1 MIPSDAE
8 LSGMDRSEIIEALKK
23 RDAEALRLEASV
35 CEMTAQIT
43 ALMAEVNALNAS
55 VEKLEKELRQKKRF
69 ANTFS
74 KQAPKADPKLPGR
87 KPGQGPFVNRTEP
100 IASAVDEIEHLSAPL
115 ESADCPQ
122 CGTPLEIKHEEA
134 SIIDA
139 APQPTRIIKK
149 FTREVGFC
157 PICLTTH
164 LGHHPH
170 LPDDQR
176 GATAHRLGPNVQALG
191 LGLHY
196 GTGIPIRKV
205 PELLTAMV
213 GITVTQSNLTQSA
226 IKLAAPEAPLDR
238 AYSELKADI
247 RSAKVVNTD
256 DTSWAIAGTAAY
268 LMCFVT
274 ETLRVYQIRS
284 QHRWQEVLEM
294 LGQTFRG
301 LLGTD
306 RGPSYDAYAM
316 GFIQMQKCLSHLL
329 KNIKEALKDKSQTDP
344 IEKAAIK
351 FGQELSELLREAIK
365 LWRSYRNHEISG
377 QELKRQREE
386 IHERLTKHLRP
397 RELGDP
403 DAQRLLNGIGERH
416 DNGQVLLFLEHPK
429 IEPTNNSAER
439 GLRGAIIARK
449 VSHCSKNETGAET
462 YAKIKSVVETLRVRG
477 RDWLKCLREVIATG
491 IMPAAGR

>member
-8 LSGMDRSEIIEALKK
+8 LSGMDRSEIITALKK
-23 RDAEALRLEASV
+23 RDAEAQRLEVQV
-35 CEMTAQIT
+35 CELTEQVI
-43 ALMAEVNALNAS
+43 ALVAAVNQLKAYVA
-55 VEKLEKELRQKKRF
+55 KLENEQRQKKRF

-74 KQAPKADPKLPGR
+74 KQAPKPDPKTPGR
-87 KPGQGPFVNRTEP
+87 KSGQGLFVNRTEP
-100 IASAVDEIEHLSAPL
+100 IVTTVDEVEHLCAPL
-115 ESADCPQ
+115 ESKDCPQ

-134 SIIDA
+134 TIIDV

-191 LGLHY
+191 ICLHY
-196 GTGIPIRKV
+196 GTGIPMRKV
-205 PELLTAMV
+205 PELLAAMV
-213 GITVTQSNLTQSA
+213 GIQMTQSSLTQSA
-226 IKLAAPEAPLDR
+226 IKLTAPEAPLDR
-238 AYSELKADI
+238 AYNQLKQEI
-247 RSAKVVNTD
+247 RTAKVVNTD
-256 DTSWAIAGTAAY
+256 DTSWAIAGAAAY

-274 ETLRVYQIRS
+274 ATLRVYQIRP

-306 RGPSYDAYAM
+306 RGPSYDAHSM
-316 GFIQMQKCLSHLL
+316 DFIRMQKCLSHLL
-329 KNIKEALKDKSQTDP
+329 KNIKEALKDKNVRDP
-344 IEKAAIK
+344 VEKAAIK

-365 LWRSYRNHEISG
+365 LWRAYRNQEISG
-377 QELKRQREE
+377 QELKRQRES
-386 IHERLTKHLRP
+386 IHERLSQHLRP
-397 RELGDP
+397 RELADP
-403 DAQRLLNGIGERH
+403 DAQRLLDGIGLRH
-416 DNGQVLLFLEHPK
+416 DNGQLLLFLDHPK

-439 GLRGAIIARK
+439 GLRGAVIARK

-477 RDWLKCLREVIATG
+477 RDWLKSLAEVIANG
-491 IMPAAGR
+491 IVPAAGR